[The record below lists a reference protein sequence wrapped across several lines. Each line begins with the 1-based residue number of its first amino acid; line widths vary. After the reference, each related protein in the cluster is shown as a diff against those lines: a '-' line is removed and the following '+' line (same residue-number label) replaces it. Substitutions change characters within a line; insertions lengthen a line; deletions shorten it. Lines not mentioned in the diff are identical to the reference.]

1 MGYDGGGAAGGW
13 GCEWNDPA
21 GGKDGGKG
29 AKGGGGKGGK
39 SNGKTSAVPCKFFLE
54 GRCTRGETCTFAH
67 VPATCTRVDGGGGGF
82 EQEVIDGD
90 MEREME
96 AHLAKQA
103 ARVVDNDDAAVLERI
118 EREEEDQAARLAAV
132 QREADS
138 DSDGGDALPPPASE
152 AEIEEARMIVMKAQ
166 KEAAQREKNKA
177 KAAHASRDDLQA
189 MINARLGVK

>member
-1 MGYDGGGAAGGW
+1 DGGG
-13 GCEWNDPA
+13 
-21 GGKDGGKG
+21 GGKG

-39 SNGKTSAVPCKFFLE
+39 SNGKTSSVPCKFFQE
-54 GRCTRGETCTFAH
+54 GRCTRGDSCSFAH
-67 VPATCTRVDGGGGGF
+67 VPACAPGGGGD
-82 EQEVIDGD
+82 EQEFMDND

-96 AHLAKQA
+96 AHLAKHA
-103 ARVVDNDDAAVLERI
+103 ARVDDDAAVMERM

-132 QREADS
+132 QRQADS

-152 AEIEEARMIVMKAQ
+152 AEIEEARMIVQKAQ
-166 KEAAQREKNKA
+166 KEAAQREKMKA